1 MNYLCTLKVSIT
13 TGTATASTSTIR
25 VVCTTNTTNF
35 KNSSPFVA
43 LPQEPIVKFVPT
55 QVAPPLEEQVPI
67 LQQVPATLAHRVV
80 TELHNP
86 LP

>member
-1 MNYLCTLKVSIT
+1 MPAQLELFAPQTPPISKTVP
-13 TGTATASTSTIR
+13 
-25 VVCTTNTTNF
+25 
-35 KNSSPFVA
+35 PFVA